1 MDLHRRFIARRY
13 HRGCPAAA
21 IDPLQS
27 ESFPIR
33 PSGSSYA
40 GLAWGGGG
48 HLNPTGDKSVRNLR
62 CQISEI
68 RNSPGFAYKANPNSV
83 GTPLLSDDGAVMFA
97 SLLLAGHSARWAR
110 KVSHG
115 AIVSSH
121 VLLYL
126 RLLPL

>member
-1 MDLHRRFIARRY
+1 MKERAPWPPHRSRAKERW
-13 HRGCPAAA
+13 
-21 IDPLQS
+21 
-27 ESFPIR
+27 R
-33 PSGSSYA
+33 PRALMYELEVEVPTRTGV
-40 GLAWGGGG
+40 GGGG
-48 HLNPTGDKSVRNLR
+48 RCRNATGTTEGCNPR